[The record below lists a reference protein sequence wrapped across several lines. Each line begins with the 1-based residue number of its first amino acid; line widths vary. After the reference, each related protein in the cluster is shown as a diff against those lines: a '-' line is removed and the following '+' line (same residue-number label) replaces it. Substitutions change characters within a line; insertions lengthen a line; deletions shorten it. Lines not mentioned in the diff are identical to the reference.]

1 MELVY
6 NRKEL
11 QLLMDKI
18 INIYI
23 YIYIVYEVSSSD
35 SCRINS

>member
-1 MELVY
+1 MELAY

-23 YIYIVYEVSSSD
+23 YIVYEVSSSN